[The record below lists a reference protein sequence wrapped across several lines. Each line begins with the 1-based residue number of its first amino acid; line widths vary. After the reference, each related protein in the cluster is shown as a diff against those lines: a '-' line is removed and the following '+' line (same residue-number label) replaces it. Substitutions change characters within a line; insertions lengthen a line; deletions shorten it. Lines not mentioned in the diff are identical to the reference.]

1 MMRNNGK
8 LLLGGAL
15 LTATIAAAVALA
27 SIRAG
32 AEDHATG
39 VSPPVGPPAPTA
51 TGFTQESAAPQG
63 APRNGPVQMVYFT
76 IYDDGILPREAKV
89 GAGNVLVS
97 IKDNTGKS
105 AGLIVEHNVG
115 RSAQEEG
122 RVEHTTEHGR
132 ARQVMRLAPGRYR
145 VFDASSPR
153 NQATLV
159 VE

>member
-1 MMRNNGK
+1 MRNNGK

-39 VSPPVGPPAPTA
+39 VSPPAGPHAPTA
-51 TGFTQESAAPQG
+51 TGLTQESAAPQG
-63 APRNGPVQMVYFT
+63 APRNGPVQMVYFP

-105 AGLIVEHNVG
+105 AGL
-115 RSAQEEG
+115 
-122 RVEHTTEHGR
+122 
-132 ARQVMRLAPGRYR
+132 
-145 VFDASSPR
+145 
-153 NQATLV
+153 
-159 VE
+159 